1 MVWSTDLLMKTDHGL
16 ADASNMLGVVGSN
29 MLIWGF
35 RQVGCGQ
42 CEVRVACDVRVACGV
57 WRVTCD
63 V

>member
-1 MVWSTDLLMKTDHGL
+1 MKTDHGL

-42 CEVRVACDVRVACGV
+42 CEVRVACDVWRVACDV
-57 WRVTCD
+57 WRVAVTCG